1 VAIDFFNATHDRRTR
16 RDGRFPESDTQS
28 AQAMRLAAEPF
39 GTGEGGACELR
50 SLPGYA
56 LPPLGSPNSG
66 LSPRLVHAF
75 RQCDGPP
82 AAAQRTATAELAAG
96 AVTPTRR
103 SRCRGAMLGMA
114 LSDALGTVRLWFH
127 TYSCARAW

>member
-114 LSDALGTVRLWFH
+114 LGGA
-127 TYSCARAW
+127 